1 MEYSP
6 WSSPGQNTGAGSLSL
21 LQGIFLTQESNPGLP
36 HCRQVLY
43 QLSQREAQ
51 NTTEGCLL
59 THGLI
64 SSPAQTYKADFLF
77 CSWRRWSMGMFIV
90 SFKVMGTLMRRWRLV
105 LTASQLCYIYESC
118 CLLGG
123 IASVESFDPKW
134 CVRFELTLWLTQQAH
149 PVEVSRGA
157 WEERFVLKWRW
168 R

>member
-1 MEYSP
+1 MGLLASWHVESSWTRDRTHVPCIGRWILPHCATRQVQRQTCMKPYVSTTHIQLFATPWNSMEYSP

-90 SFKVMGTLMRRWRLV
+90 SFKVMGTLMRR
-105 LTASQLCYIYESC
+105 
-118 CLLGG
+118 
-123 IASVESFDPKW
+123 
-134 CVRFELTLWLTQQAH
+134 
-149 PVEVSRGA
+149 
-157 WEERFVLKWRW
+157 
-168 R
+168 